1 MKMHSLRGT
10 ARADAVAVTGG
21 RRAPAPTDG
30 ARTLRFWHEGH
41 ELMVLSVPL
50 QRASRIALTRA
61 ELEVARSIVQGE
73 SNAAIAH
80 SRGTSVRTV
89 ANQVASILQRLG
101 VASRAQVAAK
111 LVFVDLERKR

>member
-1 MKMHSLRGT
+1 
-10 ARADAVAVTGG
+10 
-21 RRAPAPTDG
+21 
-30 ARTLRFWHEGH
+30 
-41 ELMVLSVPL
+41 MVLSIPL